1 MLCENSRIHS
11 KCQLLLDII
20 IIIIII
26 IVIIII
32 IIIIIALK
40 WIGSVNSLLERT
52 RTELIEK
59 MGSNR
64 KG

>member
-1 MLCENSRIHS
+1 
-11 KCQLLLDII
+11 LLDII

-26 IVIIII
+26 IIVIIIII